1 MLKWK
6 TLDKYVLAKLSLHN
20 VVTDP
25 ETGELISLDSGQ
37 VISEN
42 ALSLEPEWRSF
53 DPQEAGDRSRTGS
66 PSSLARHDMGLA
78 TVIGRTD
85 RDAGGNAIAS
95 DMRNRM
101 ERLKKWDNRSQRH
114 TSSER
119 SLQHAF
125 SMLAK
130 IKDRMALPDSVIE
143 KAAYVY
149 RKAQERKLIRGRTIG
164 SVLAASI
171 YIASRQMGVLRTLD
185 DVSSSS
191 NVKPKDVGRSY
202 RLLVSRLDLQVPMI
216 DPAKYVVKVA
226 NNIAISERT
235 KRRALSM
242 IVDAQRKGIS
252 VGKDP
257 MGIAAS
263 VLYLAAQ
270 SSGEAKTQSDIAKA
284 AGVTEITVRNRSK
297 ELKARLAISTSA

>member
-1 MLKWK
+1 VVKQQALR
-6 TLDKYVLAKLSLHN
+6 N

-53 DPQEAGDRSRTGS
+53 DAREAGERARVGV
-66 PSSLARHDMGLA
+66 PSSLARHDMGLS

-85 RDAGGNAIAS
+85 RDAGGNTIAS
-95 DMRNRM
+95 DMRFRM

-114 TSSER
+114 SPTER
-119 SLQHAF
+119 NLQQAF
-125 SMLAK
+125 GMLVK
-130 IKDRMALPDSVIE
+130 IKERMGLPDSVVE

-149 RKAQERKLIRGRTIG
+149 RKAQEKKLIRGRTIG

-185 DVSSSS
+185 DVSANSD
-191 NVKPKDVGRSY
+191 VKPKEVGRSY
-202 RLLVSRLDLQVPMI
+202 RLLVSRLELQVPMI
-216 DPAKYVVKVA
+216 DPTKYVAKVA
-226 NNIAISERT
+226 NNINLSERT
-235 KRRALSM
+235 KRKAIAIIS
-242 IVDAQRKGIS
+242 DAQRRGIS

-263 VLYLAAQ
+263 VLYLAGQAT
-270 SSGEAKTQSDIAKA
+270 GELKTQAEVARA
-284 AGVTEITVRNRSK
+284 AGVTEITVRNRSR
-297 ELKARLAISTSA
+297 ELKARLDMMSATMAN